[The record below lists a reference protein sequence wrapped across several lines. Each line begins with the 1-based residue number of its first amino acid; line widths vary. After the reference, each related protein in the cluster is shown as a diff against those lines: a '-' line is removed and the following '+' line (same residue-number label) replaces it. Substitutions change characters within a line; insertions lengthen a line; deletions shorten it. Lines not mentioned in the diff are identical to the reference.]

1 MDDELKKYYKK
12 AFKDIEPVKDII
24 SEMTE
29 EEPKTIKE
37 MKKRLSKKAEKD

>member
-29 EEPKTIKE
+29 EEPKTINE

>member
-12 AFKDIEPVKDII
+12 AFKDLEPVKDTI

-29 EEPKTIKE
+29 TEPKTINE
-37 MKKRLSKKAEKD
+37 MKKRLSKRAEKD